1 MATNGRSNGGAGDDR
16 SASIG
21 AIERPAKET
30 TSNAFAGGSESEGE
44 AKQGQM
50 AYNVFPEELDASA
63 GVRGRAESLEKVKR
77 YVLRVAHQGGSVLE
91 EDELAAAWGR

>member
-21 AIERPAKET
+21 AIERPSKET

-44 AKQGQM
+44 AKQGQT
-50 AYNVFPEELDASA
+50 AYNVFPEELDGSA
-63 GVRGRAESLEKVKR
+63 GVRGRAESLEQAKLD
-77 YVLRVAHQGGSVLE
+77 VLRVVHQGGQLLE
-91 EDELAAAWGR
+91 KDKLAAAWRR